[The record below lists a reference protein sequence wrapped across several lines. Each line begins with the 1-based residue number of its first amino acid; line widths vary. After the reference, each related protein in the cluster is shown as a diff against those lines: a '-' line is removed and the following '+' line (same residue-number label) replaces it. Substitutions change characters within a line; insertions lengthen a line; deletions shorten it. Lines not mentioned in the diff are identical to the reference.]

1 MRTPGS
7 LGLAWLLLASA
18 LGGVWA
24 RAGEAPAAP
33 VFDVPRLENITVDG
47 KAEDWGEQGFR
58 VDVLADPT
66 GKALPAAN
74 YDAAFRLGW
83 DDNGLLVLI
92 SVQDDVFLEPFKKP
106 EELWKGDSVEVF
118 MATKRGGEDSF
129 QVVIAPGCDPNS
141 AEVRHNI
148 SDYRKTTELAKTKL
162 EITVARTKTERGFVM
177 EVLLPWKNLG
187 VEAKEGREV
196 GFQFYANDSDKEGE
210 RFQLLWYAVAE
221 ANVDS
226 NRMYSVRLAAKP
238 SPAVRAV
245 ARGGY
250 DGEGLAQINVVA
262 VSALKGKEVKVKAD
276 DKTVGKAKLEAEG
289 GRAMAKITLP
299 TPKEKAYGPL
309 AVLVD
314 DEALG
319 TVTLPEKTPK

>member
-1 MRTPGS
+1 MTRAPI
-7 LGLAWLLLASA
+7 GLAFLIPAFA

-33 VFDVPRLENITVDG
+33 VFDVPRVENVAVDG
-47 KAEDWGEQGFR
+47 KADDWGEQGFR
-58 VDVLADPT
+58 VEVLADPT
-66 GKALPAAN
+66 GKAMPTAN
-74 YDAAFRLGW
+74 YDASFRLGW

-92 SVQDDVFLEPFKKP
+92 TVQDDVFLEPFKKP
-106 EELWKGDSVEVF
+106 EELWKGDSVELF

-129 QVVIAPGCDPNS
+129 QVVIAPGCDPNN
-141 AEVRHNI
+141 AEARHNI
-148 SDYRKTTELAKTKL
+148 SDYRKNTELAKTKL
-162 EITVARTKTERGFVM
+162 EITVARTKVEHGFVM

-187 VEAKEGREV
+187 IEAKEGREV

-210 RFQLLWYAVAE
+210 RFQLLWYPVPE

-226 NRMYSVRLAAKP
+226 SRMYSLRLAAKP

-250 DGEGLAQINVVA
+250 DAEGLAQINVVA
-262 VSALKGKEVKVKAD
+262 VGALKGRQVKVKDD

-289 GRAMAKITLP
+289 GRAAAKITLP

-309 AVLVD
+309 SVSVD
-314 DEALG
+314 DEAVG
-319 TVTLPEKTPK
+319 TVTLPEKTAK